1 MKTIIGLVKPHKRA
15 IEFDGLDI
23 TGWQPS
29 QIVRAGISPVL
40 EGRRIFP
47 YLTVQENLLM
57 GAYTRDDTEAIQKD
71 VNEILDRFPIL
82 LERRSQPGGTLSG
95 GEQQMLA
102 VARAPLARPRML
114 IMDEPS
120 MGLSRRK

>member
-1 MKTIIGLVKPHKRA
+1 
-15 IEFDGLDI
+15 
-23 TGWQPS
+23 
-29 QIVRAGISPVL
+29 
-40 EGRRIFP
+40 
-47 YLTVQENLLM
+47 M

-82 LERRSQPGGTLSG
+82 LERRNQPGGTLSG